1 MPTTSTLHKSQPS
14 PLELIATKTE
24 ARIDSRLLAQ
34 HLETQHESLF
44 KLVATHKGDFEE
56 LGKVRFQIGPS
67 PDSRTRQSMK
77 FALLNED
84 QAYLLLTYS
93 RNTVRVR
100 ELKVRLVKAFRDA
113 RITVNTHNVEYLPT
127 YHRLHDGI
135 RALASDSSNEH
146 FVHSNIN
153 KLVNKAAGVEAGQRA
168 TAPLAKLSMLAVG
181 QTLAAGAL
189 HGALDHHDGYQRIK
203 RVLQAFEAIAQP
215 LQLDGDN
222 HG

>member
-1 MPTTSTLHKSQPS
+1 MHTQSAPLKNQSTA
-14 PLELIATKTE
+14 LELTASKTE

-44 KLVATHKGDFEE
+44 KLISLHQQDFEE

-67 PDSRTRQSMK
+67 PESRTKQSMK

-100 ELKVRLVKAFRDA
+100 DLKVRLVKAFREARLMADA
-113 RITVNTHNVEYLPT
+113 RQHEYLPT
-127 YHRLHDGI
+127 YHCLHDRI
-135 RALASDSSNEH
+135 RALASGSPNEQ

-153 KLVNKAAGVEAGQRA
+153 KLVNKAAGVEAGQRSA
-168 TAPLAKLSMLAVG
+168 APLAKLSMLAVG
-181 QTLAAGAL
+181 QSLAAAAL
-189 HGALDHHDGYQRIK
+189 HGADDHHDGYQRVK
-203 RVLQAFEAIAQP
+203 HVLRAFEAITQP
-215 LQLDGDN
+215 LLPAVN
-222 HG
+222 HHG